1 MGTDNF
7 IMFGLGEIVIPGIFI
22 ALLLRFDQ
30 SLKRETNIY
39 FRATTAAFAFGLLLY
54 FLETNLGQ
62 QQPALLYLLPL
73 CLATPVFL
81 ALVKGDMTAMFK
93 YVHLNTN
100 LIINKNH
107 FCLAMKTIQPYTWTV
122 VLGLKFATDEN

>member
-1 MGTDNF
+1 VENKLGTDNV

-81 ALVKGDMTAMFK
+81 AFVKGDMKAMYK
-93 YVHLNTN
+93 YEHLNNN
-100 LIINKNH
+100 LNNNFVKIH
-107 FCLAMKTIQPYTWTV
+107 FCLAMKTIQP
-122 VLGLKFATDEN
+122 